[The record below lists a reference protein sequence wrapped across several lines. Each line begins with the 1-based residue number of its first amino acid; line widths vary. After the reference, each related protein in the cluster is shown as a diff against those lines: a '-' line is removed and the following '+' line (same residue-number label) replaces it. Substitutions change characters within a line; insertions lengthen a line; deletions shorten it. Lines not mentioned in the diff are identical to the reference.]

1 MAASKITLDHLK
13 SVLGEEGLAEGRD
26 YTVSADE
33 KGNLQLTVQVAPNSF
48 YLPEELLAHDPSE
61 VEILHALTVGSGSKR
76 TRDGIRFELAVKS
89 FRRTVYADEGLT
101 AFLADPRA
109 EGGDRFKDR
118 GEDIWKRI
126 EGEVALEGF
135 EERLRTDFY

>member
-1 MAASKITLDHLK
+1 MADSRITLGGLR
-13 SVLGEEGLAEGRD
+13 SVLGEEGLVEGRD
-26 YTVSADE
+26 FTVDADSEGNLRVTVS
-33 KGNLQLTVQVAPNSF
+33 VAPDSF
-48 YLPEELLAHDPSE
+48 YLPEELLGHDPSRTE
-61 VEILHALTVGSGSKR
+61 VDRALSSGSRSKK
-76 TRDGIRFELAVKS
+76 TRDGVRFELAIAS
-89 FRRTVYADEGLT
+89 FRKALYADEKLT

-109 EGGDRFKDR
+109 DRGDEFKDR